1 LAGDPLKILIT
12 ATLNKDASTEQINR
26 VIKEI
31 EKNISSIKLNF
42 EIPNDLQNK
51 IRGFVEAI
59 EKIKTAQQDFN
70 RVVKE
75 EVQYFEN
82 LDGTITKT
90 IRKHLESGEIIT
102 KTIEKHKESAKAIEQ
117 ERRALADLFKEYE
130 NLREFQGKLKST
142 SITYDEKGQRTG
154 ASYIYSNRD
163 KLLKVETDAL
173 NNIIR
178 HTVIDQ
184 KETEK
189 LKQKKAELRAEL
201 VKLAQVG
208 QLSAEQLANIAKQV
222 NQARDLTALKQAQTS
237 LKEIQKVSKERLR
250 FLELERKA
258 DAIAQKEADK
268 LRIKKAQLR
277 AELVK
282 LAQVGQLS
290 SQQLANVAK
299 QVNTAFDDKSIRK
312 AQEAL
317 KEAQKASQE
326 RLKFLQLERQV
337 IEEQNRKLA
346 GATKLGVFGELRKD
360 IVTGEDIKRVLQLS
374 EAYRNMEIRAVRLNQ
389 VTGQWTATLRL
400 SASENL
406 NLKGIIDR
414 TTGSIYEQERAI
426 AEAAAKNLG
435 VFKQLGIALQRVPV
449 WMGAMTA
456 FYGPIR
462 GLRNA
467 VREILEIDKQMT
479 ALMRVS
485 NGEIE
490 RQKILRESIEL
501 ADRLGN
507 RITQINDGIENF
519 ARQGF
524 RGAGLIAM
532 TEAATLFSNI
542 SDMDV
547 EEAASGLTAIIKGFQ
562 MLPEEVM
569 RAVDAINEVDNNFAI
584 TSQDIVQAMQKSVG
598 AANTFNVEM
607 EKLIGYI
614 TAVGQVTRESGS
626 VLGNFLK
633 TIFSRITTMKES
645 VEILASVGISV
656 KEIRDG
662 VETVRPVS
670 DILDELAKK
679 WNNLNTETQQ
689 NIALQLAGRWQLSRF
704 LVLMQNYDE
713 AIKATTTALNSQ
725 GSAYRENE
733 NYLQSLEARIN
744 KMKNAG
750 TELALALSEAFI
762 SDSIVVFTEQVA
774 NLARSF
780 SDLINQTGAFP
791 IAFGAIGGVAALV
804 SKNFR
809 TLTISVLT
817 LGKGLQ
823 SLGVSANTA
832 KVALRGLAASTAIGA
847 AFVAIGYILEKLIN
861 RWGESIRQ
869 NELFAEKAQ
878 ESIQKLKDQADIID
892 DLVNKYEKL
901 KPNVDSNEQAHQEL
915 VQVMKQL
922 QEIAPQLTRSFNLNA
937 NALELNTQEA
947 RAYAQQLRE
956 MSEEQKKLLLA
967 KIDTELFELDKELNK
982 ANKRLQKEQKNYE
995 ETLKQYHELLA
1006 IYGAETPQQ
1015 FYDAWERAVE
1025 QGGLEGRNLAIDEAI
1040 FSKLYEKIQKTNI
1053 KEIQNQIAQ
1062 IQEQISKLNE
1072 SKNVLNGVSDSID
1085 GLTNS
1090 TSNLANQT
1098 SRSIPYFDQAGKYL
1112 GTVTDEAELLAK
1124 GYKILDREME
1134 NLEDGTSQLVSYVV
1148 EFSNSLEDQ
1157 IEKVDGLSSSASF
1170 LADVYKTLSEG
1181 EELSLDQIIK
1191 LISEYPELIGY
1202 LDDHNNLIK
1211 NEGELLNW
1219 VIDLR
1224 RKKRLEE
1231 IQALIDEN
1239 QAIYNA
1245 LEQRRQLYR
1254 EFYMRWA
1261 GQMPADQLKIQG
1273 ESYKLTPEEEARLEH
1288 LANELRQLQAMAEA
1302 LSKPIDIKKLGD
1314 KQQKELNPFVPDE
1327 YARALEEVNVQMAI
1341 LEAKKA
1347 RVSDKEEELITLLRQ
1362 EIELYKLQ
1370 QDLAHREAERL
1381 RSVNKQLEDRR
1392 KKLSQNSQEFHDL
1405 SEKIWNNESKI
1416 LSLQQTWRQLER
1428 QIVETNKTI
1437 EEANKKRIEKLQ
1449 DDQDKWVKSV
1459 QSAAKEAMEIIEDY
1473 YKEQE
1478 RKAKESLDRQLDEFN
1493 EFIDSQLKLLD
1504 RLEETE
1510 DYQKELAKKQQ
1521 ERARIEARINELI
1534 LDDSYKAQAER
1545 RELEEELAKI
1555 IEEIDEYQLER
1566 QRKLRRQN
1574 FQDLKDTKKKQI
1586 EEEKRAVE
1594 ETWRNALAT
1603 DQYYLS
1609 LRENLLNNNV
1619 AALQNTLM
1627 SFADNVSNYMIH
1639 IGDAIQQN
1647 TIDKII
1653 AAQREIERIKSLTS
1667 TIRSNQLSEEQKI
1680 IYQMMANSA
1689 QWRDADAQ
1697 RRAELHAANVELAK
1711 KIGAVFNASEGR
1723 WYKNGIPLYHSGG
1736 EIGTKTIIGSLL
1748 DKILNKGEVPIIAK
1762 KGELVLRDPTVAYKN
1777 LIKSFVIPQI
1787 RPAAVGSTQNI
1798 YQLTLHVE
1806 NINGTRQDVDRIFRL
1821 IDDGLRRL
1829 GKR

>member
-1 LAGDPLKILIT
+1 MAGDPLKILIT

-1821 IDDGLRRL
+1821 IDDGLRRM